1 MEVCRRKVRVPL
13 FSVLLS
19 QYCFPTRISLSR
31 SLTSSSI
38 PPSDVPR
45 SRSEMNSTD
54 LSSRSKQHVHKQVS
68 LRKPLRCGFAVLL
81 CSCLLF
87 GASHC
92 RAQETQDAAEAAR
105 QERARKE
112 QSQKQKHV
120 YTEDDLGRAKILT
133 PEDEARFATQ
143 RHLDPAGTEP
153 TQPSLDASVEVPQLP
168 LGDVARRYRNAK
180 LALQAPTTFHLPFD
194 EPTFAAPIIS
204 LPNVAPP
211 RPSFSP
217 AHPNLAPARP
227 NLIVASAITSPAPLH
242 RIDPF
247 ARRSAPV
254 APPSVAHIARTAPV
268 AQPRFSHPAPSPAI
282 PQTNLSQK
290 IAAPKFDSPKFS
302 PLTAQPSS
310 APAAIAPQPTSQ
322 PNVATP
328 VAPPSP
334 LATSASPAHTLT
346 VQPGDSLWKLA
357 QQTLGRGS
365 RWHELLAANPGI
377 VDPTHLAAG
386 TKIVVPNET
395 SVLQSRKADTRIAV
409 ERGDT
414 LTKIA
419 QSQYRRATVWRCI
432 VQANPEITDPN
443 RIYEGHQL
451 LLPFNC
457 KQ

>member
-1 MEVCRRKVRVPL
+1 
-13 FSVLLS
+13 
-19 QYCFPTRISLSR
+19 
-31 SLTSSSI
+31 
-38 PPSDVPR
+38 
-45 SRSEMNSTD
+45 MNSTE
-54 LSSRSKQHVHKQVS
+54 LCNPTKQHVHTRVS
-68 LRKPLRCGFAVLL
+68 LRNPLRCGFTIFL

-112 QSQKQKHV
+112 QSTKQKHV
-120 YTEDDLGRAKILT
+120 YTEDDLSRAKILT
-133 PEDEARFATQ
+133 PEDEARFATL
-143 RHLDPAGTEP
+143 RHPAPPTIEA
-153 TQPSLDASVEVPQLP
+153 TQPALDASAEIAQLP
-168 LGDVARRYRNAK
+168 LGDIARRYRNAK

-204 LPNVAPP
+204 LPKVAPP
-211 RPSFSP
+211 RPNFSS
-217 AHPNLAPARP
+217 AHPNVAPDRP
-227 NLIVASAITSPAPLH
+227 GIVVAPAITSPAPLH

-254 APPSVAHIARTAPV
+254 APVSSTHIAPTAPLP
-268 AQPRFSHPAPSPAI
+268 QPHVSHPAPSHAG
-282 PQTNLSQK
+282 PQPSIAPKL
-290 IAAPKFDSPKFS
+290 AAPKFDSPKFS
-302 PLTAQPSS
+302 PLAAEPSP
-310 APAAIAPQPTSQ
+310 APAAIVSQ
-322 PNVATP
+322 PSAQPDVAVP
-328 VAPPSP
+328 IAPSSP
-334 LATSASPAHTLT
+334 IATASSLGAHTLT

-386 TKIVVPNET
+386 MKIVVPNET
-395 SVLQSRKADTRIAV
+395 STLQSGKSGTKVVVV
-409 ERGDT
+409 EEGDT

-419 QSQYRRATVWRCI
+419 QSQYRRATAWRCI

-443 RIYEGHQL
+443 HIYEGQRL

>member
-1 MEVCRRKVRVPL
+1 
-13 FSVLLS
+13 
-19 QYCFPTRISLSR
+19 
-31 SLTSSSI
+31 
-38 PPSDVPR
+38 
-45 SRSEMNSTD
+45 MNSTD
-54 LSSRSKQHVHKQVS
+54 LSSPTKQHVHTRVS
-68 LRKPLRCGFAVLL
+68 LRKPLRCGFTILL

-105 QERARKE
+105 QERVRKE
-112 QSQKQKHV
+112 QSQKQKHI
-120 YTEDDLGRAKILT
+120 YTEDDLSRARILT

-143 RHLDPAGTEP
+143 RNVAPSTSEP
-153 TQPSLDASVEVPQLP
+153 TQPSLDASIEVPQLP

-211 RPSFSP
+211 RASFSP
-217 AHPNLAPARP
+217 AHPNLAPVRP
-227 NLIVASAITSPAPLH
+227 NIVVAPAITSPAPLH

-254 APPSVAHIARTAPV
+254 APPSAGQIAPNAAA
-268 AQPRFSHPAPSPAI
+268 AQPRVSRPAPSPAI
-282 PQTNLSQK
+282 PQPNLSQK
-290 IAAPKFDSPKFS
+290 IVAPKFEFPRFS
-302 PLTAQPSS
+302 PLPAETSP
-310 APAAIAPQPTSQ
+310 APAVIAPSPNPQ
-322 PNVATP
+322 PNVA
-328 VAPPSP
+328 APIAPSSSLMTSSSP
-334 LATSASPAHTLT
+334 LHTLT
-346 VQPGDSLWKLA
+346 VHPGDSLWKLA

-377 VDPTHLAAG
+377 ADPTHLAAG
-386 TKIVVPNET
+386 TKIVVPNESST
-395 SVLQSRKADTRIAV
+395 LKSRKSDTTITI
-409 ERGDT
+409 EKGDT

-419 QSQYRRATVWRCI
+419 QSQYRRATAWRCI

-443 RIYEGHQL
+443 RIYEGQQL

>member
-1 MEVCRRKVRVPL
+1 
-13 FSVLLS
+13 
-19 QYCFPTRISLSR
+19 
-31 SLTSSSI
+31 
-38 PPSDVPR
+38 
-45 SRSEMNSTD
+45 MNNTD
-54 LSSRSKQHVHKQVS
+54 HSSRSKQHVHTPVS

-92 RAQETQDAAEAAR
+92 RAQEAQDAAEAPR
-105 QERARKE
+105 QERAGKE

-143 RHLDPAGTEP
+143 RNLAAPANEP
-153 TQPSLDASVEVPQLP
+153 PQPSLDASVEVPQLP

-194 EPTFAAPIIS
+194 EPTFAAPVIS

-211 RPSFSP
+211 RPSFSSARP
-217 AHPNLAPARP
+217 SLAPARP
-227 NLIVASAITSPAPLH
+227 NVVVAPAITSPAPLR

-247 ARRSAPV
+247 TRRSAPV
-254 APPSVAHIARTAPV
+254 VPPSAAHIAPNAPA
-268 AQPRFSHPAPSPAI
+268 AQPRVSHPAPSPEL
-282 PQTNLSQK
+282 PQSNLSQK
-290 IAAPKFDSPKFS
+290 IAALKFESPKFS
-302 PLTAQPSS
+302 PLAAQPNP
-310 APAAIAPQPTSQ
+310 APAAIAPQPTPQ

-328 VAPPSP
+328 IAPLSP
-334 LATSASPAHTLT
+334 LATSSSSPMHTIT

-365 RWHELLAANPGI
+365 RWHELLAANPSI
-377 VDPTHLAAG
+377 LDLTHLAAG

-395 SVLQSRKADTRIAV
+395 SALKSRKSDTKITV
-409 ERGDT
+409 EKGDT
-414 LTKIA
+414 LTKVA
-419 QSQYRRATVWRCI
+419 QSQYRRATAWRCI

-443 RIYEGHQL
+443 RIYEGQQL

>member
-1 MEVCRRKVRVPL
+1 
-13 FSVLLS
+13 
-19 QYCFPTRISLSR
+19 
-31 SLTSSSI
+31 
-38 PPSDVPR
+38 
-45 SRSEMNSTD
+45 MNSTD
-54 LSSRSKQHVHKQVS
+54 LCSPTKQHVHTRVS
-68 LRKPLRCGFAVLL
+68 LRKPLRCGFTILL

-87 GASHC
+87 GATHC
-92 RAQETQDAAEAAR
+92 RAQETQDAAETAR

-112 QSQKQKHV
+112 QGQKQKHV

-143 RHLDPAGTEP
+143 RHLAPPASEP

-194 EPTFAAPIIS
+194 EPTFAAPVIS
-204 LPNVAPP
+204 IPNVAPP

-217 AHPNLAPARP
+217 RHPNLAPAHRNVVLAP
-227 NLIVASAITSPAPLH
+227 AITAPAITTPSPLH
-242 RIDPF
+242 RVDPF
-247 ARRSAPV
+247 TRRSAPV
-254 APPSVAHIARTAPV
+254 PPSVAHIAPTAPV
-268 AQPRFSHPAPSPAI
+268 AQSGVSHPAPSPAI
-282 PQTNLSQK
+282 PQPNLSQK
-290 IAAPKFDSPKFS
+290 IAVPKFESPKFS
-302 PLTAQPSS
+302 PIAAEPSP
-310 APAAIAPQPTSQ
+310 APAAI
-322 PNVATP
+322 V
-328 VAPPSP
+328 PSP
-334 LATSASPAHTLT
+334 TPLPKVASQIASVSPLTTSSSAPAHTLT

-377 VDPTHLAAG
+377 VDPSHLEAG

-395 SVLQSRKADTRIAV
+395 STLLSRKSDTKIAV
-409 ERGDT
+409 EKGDT

-419 QSQYRRATVWRCI
+419 QSQYRRATAWRCI

-443 RIYEGHQL
+443 RIYEGQQL

-457 KQ
+457 NQ